1 MKKRKFLFRN
11 FAYAKYL
18 LFIVALACQWIVS
31 CQRESSGNESTELLV
46 AEVVSLAET
55 QEQLVGE
62 VPRLIFGPREFPA
75 LSDLSTLS
83 SPSLKL
89 MQGGEINA
97 VPFGKSLI
105 LDGLFSGGEPPLLEH
120 RKVNGIVRPLS
131 THSLMMLSALYQFDS
146 LVSQF
151 EALTGEKAEA
161 FFSATS
167 PLSIYFHP
175 SVLVKESRGSLRQ
188 FESNNAAY
196 IAGARQFALFKT
208 SVEEKIPL
216 IVNPQILSHEFGHAI
231 FEFFFFGNKFERCDA
246 ASENDARLFKG
257 RLELEFALR
266 GINEGFS
273 DFFSFVWSGSSNV
286 LEASVG
292 AVQESSE
299 RNFSLIDFNYESL
312 AAQQLGCF
320 GSYYCIG
327 SLWAKVLLE
336 TYRGEGFDS
345 SHPAQ
350 RREYFKELVVA
361 MKQVGESLRAEG
373 GSALPEPDAAT
384 RACEVREVPFSSV
397 DDELLGAFFQAHIET
412 MSPARRKIYCE
423 KLDTAFGRS
432 GFPVR
437 YRGGC
442 S

>member
-1 MKKRKFLFRN
+1 MKKRKLLFGN
-11 FAYAKYL
+11 FSHAKNL
-18 LFIVALACQWIVS
+18 LFIVALTCQWIVS
-31 CQRESSGNESTELLV
+31 CQRESTGNEAAEVLV
-46 AEVVSLAET
+46 AEVVSLADT
-55 QEQLVGE
+55 QQQLVGE
-62 VPRLIFGPREFPA
+62 VPRLIFGSRKFPA

-97 VPFGKSLI
+97 VPFGKILI
-105 LDGLFSGGEPPLLEH
+105 LDGLFSGGQRPLLEYK
-120 RKVNGIVRPLS
+120 KVNGIVRPLS

-151 EALTGEKAEA
+151 EALTGEKTEP
-161 FFSATS
+161 FFSASS

-175 SVLVKESRGSLRQ
+175 SVSIRESHGNLRQ

-231 FEFFFFGNKFERCDA
+231 FEFFLFGNKFEKCDA
-246 ASENDARLFKG
+246 ASENDGRLFKG
-257 RLELEFALR
+257 RLELEYALR
-266 GINEGFS
+266 GLNEGFS
-273 DFFSFVWSGSSNV
+273 DFFSFVWTGSSNV

-299 RNFSLIDFNYESL
+299 RNFSLVDFSYESL
-312 AAQQLGCF
+312 VAQQLGCS
-320 GSYYCIG
+320 GGYYCIG
-327 SLWAKVLLE
+327 SLWAKALLE
-336 TYRGEGFDS
+336 TYRNESRDPSDS
-345 SHPAQ
+345 AQ
-350 RREYFKELVVA
+350 RWDFFKELVGA
-361 MKQVGESLRAEG
+361 MKRVGERLRAEG

-384 RACEVREVPFSSV
+384 RACEARDDAFSSV
-397 DDELLGAFFQAHIET
+397 DDELLGAFFQAHIEE
-412 MSPARRKIYCE
+412 MSPFRRKIYCE
-423 KLDTAFGRS
+423 KLDTTFGRS

-437 YRGGC
+437 FRGGC